1 MEITLDQFAQD
12 LARAGYAKDTQKR
25 YVDVIALV
33 SKRRPK
39 SLAAWT
45 GDDVREAVDWLASLG
60 RSQAWLNQRY
70 CALKFLF
77 KRTLG
82 KPELIAF
89 LKLPKV
95 YSPLPTVLSLDEVNA
110 LLRAIR
116 EPRYQAIAMVMY
128 GAGLRI
134 AEALA
139 LEVSD
144 IDGARGV
151 IIVRH
156 GKGNN
161 ARRQLHFPCDDN

>member
-1 MEITLDQFAQD
+1 MDITLDQFAQD
-12 LARAGYAKDTQKR
+12 LARAGYAKKTQR
-25 YVDVIALV
+25 GYVDVIALV
-33 SKRRPK
+33 SKRRPQPL
-39 SLAAWT
+39 STWT
-45 GDDVREAVDWLASLG
+45 GDDVREVVDWLASRG
-60 RSQAWLNQRY
+60 RSPSWLKAHY

-116 EPRYQAIAMVMY
+116 EPRYQAVAMVMY

-151 IIVRH
+151 LIVRH
-156 GKGNN
+156 GKGNK
-161 ARRQLHFPCDDN
+161 AREA